1 MKFYDD
7 NHTYFEGERQ
17 YTSVSKVIHEL
28 QRPKDWKAIAK
39 KYAKDRNLTV
49 EEVETKW
56 KEKNTKAI
64 DRGKKYHFEQQMLKN
79 SASMILI
86 GEQECAV
93 KFNHF
98 PISLSDQPNL
108 LPERPFV
115 DQPDC
120 KLENN
125 TLYTEYMVWDEE
137 TGICGTADEVYVIND
152 TINIDDHKTNE
163 SIDKEG
169 FYNAKTGREK
179 LRQPVGHL
187 DDCNW
192 THYCIQTSLYMY
204 MLWKRNK
211 HLKIGKITL
220 NHVIFDEQD
229 NPIRVVKMNVPYLRS
244 EVQRIREWW
253 KSRK

>member
-1 MKFYDD
+1 MRFYDD
-7 NHTYFEGERQ
+7 NHTYFEADRQ

-39 KYAKDRNLTV
+39 KYAKDHSMAI

-64 DRGKKYHFEQQMLKN
+64 NRGKKYHAEQQNTKN
-79 SASMILI
+79 EAGIITLGNHELI
-86 GEQECAV
+86 VRFNPVELFPPNEQD
-93 KFNHF
+93 
-98 PISLSDQPNL
+98 PST
-108 LPERPFV
+108 ERYFIE
-115 DQPDC
+115 QPDC

-137 TGICGTADEVYVIND
+137 TGICGTADEVYVIDD
-152 TINIDDHKTNE
+152 TIYVEDHKTNE

-192 THYCIQTSLYMY
+192 SHYCIQTSLYMY

-211 HLKIGKITL
+211 HLKVGKINL
-220 NHVIFDEQD
+220 NHVIFDEED
-229 NPIRVVKMNVPYLRS
+229 NPIRINKMEVPYLRS